1 LMIAIAAQM
10 SRTITA
16 CAPELAPCDDTI
28 AVAPTPRA
36 IDPRAVTVIAT
47 FRDPTEE
54 DRTGG
59 GPIWYPG
66 GSMGPT
72 YPWYP
77 RYPAGTW

>member
-1 LMIAIAAQM
+1 MITMAAQM
-10 SRTITA
+10 SRTITV
-16 CAPELAPCDDTI
+16 CAPELEPLDTI

-66 GSMGPT
+66 GSMGPM
-72 YPWYP
+72 YP
-77 RYPAGTW
+77 